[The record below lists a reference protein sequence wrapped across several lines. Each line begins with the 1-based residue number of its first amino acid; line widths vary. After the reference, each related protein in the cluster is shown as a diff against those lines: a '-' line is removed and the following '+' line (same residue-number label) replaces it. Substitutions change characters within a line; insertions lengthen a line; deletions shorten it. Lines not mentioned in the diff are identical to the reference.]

1 MYESFNLPPDKSKF
15 RRFID
20 TLYSYVV
27 GIIIWAENKVTP
39 KRLPWDSNQ
48 MWTLREMAI
57 LTKQVGTANL
67 LKESKDADLP
77 YELRQALI
85 KYKK

>member
-15 RRFID
+15 RRFVD

-27 GIIIWAENKVTP
+27 GIIIWVENRATP

-48 MWTLREMAI
+48 MWTLREMAM

-77 YELRQALI
+77 YELRQALA

>member
-27 GIIIWAENKVTP
+27 GILIWLENKITP

-48 MWTLREMAI
+48 MWTMREMDM
-57 LTKQVGTANL
+57 LSRQVGTANL
-67 LKESKDADLP
+67 LKVGKDSDLP
-77 YELRQALI
+77 YELRQALA